1 MTIRVSIDGE
11 EFKSI
16 NDAADFLEI
25 PNWQLSQALMN
36 KPSCNINGFDVKK
49 LDKSAEKRKI
59 ICIDTQEVFNTA
71 VELAK
76 HLGMSHAAVCKGLN
90 DNVYFY
96 HNGKRYA
103 KLSEKSEITKK
114 YVARGPRGKCEPLIV
129 DGEQMV
135 KKNMKENAMNAK
147 PIPTNHK
154 RKDDSSVVDTDEL
167 IEMAKKETAEQ
178 VLQRLVIEFIDK
190 KEYDTAEKLLG
201 VLVKH
206 GKELR

>member
-1 MTIRVSIDGE
+1 MSTLVSIDGE

-16 NDAADFLEI
+16 REAANFLEI
-25 PNWQLSQALMN
+25 PEWQLSQALIT
-36 KPSCNINGFDVKK
+36 KSACNINGFDVKK
-49 LDKSAEKRKI
+49 LTRGRLQRKI
-59 ICIDTQEVFNTA
+59 LCIDTKEVFNTIKD
-71 VELAK
+71 LAEQ
-76 HLGMSHAAVCKGLN
+76 LGVNYHMINDTLN
-90 DNVYFY
+90 KDTYFY
-96 HNGKRYA
+96 HRGKKYA
-103 KLSEKSEITKK
+103 RLSEKSEITKTYK
-114 YVARGPRGKCEPLIV
+114 VKRSRVKHDPLIV

-135 KKNMKENAMNAK
+135 KKSMKENAMNAK

-154 RKDDSSVVDTDEL
+154 HNDDSSVVDTNEL